1 MITTITKDNF
11 ENEIVKADKPV
22 LVDFWASWCGPCR
35 MLSPTIDEIA
45 EEHPEIKVCK
55 INIDDEAE
63 LAIRH
68 GVMSVPTLMIF
79 KNGEI
84 AQTAVGVRPKDEIL
98 DLLKEIFQ
106 RTQTNTEEKMHA

>member
-63 LAIRH
+63 LAIRP

-98 DLLKEIFQ
+98 DLLK
-106 RTQTNTEEKMHA
+106 

>member
-11 ENEIVKADKPV
+11 EKEIVKADKPV
-22 LVDFWASWCGPCR
+22 LVDFWASCCGPCR

-98 DLLKEIFQ
+98 DLLK
-106 RTQTNTEEKMHA
+106 

>member
-11 ENEIVKADKPV
+11 ENEIVKADNPV

-68 GVMSVPTLMIF
+68 GVMSVPTLMVF

-98 DLLKEIFQ
+98 DLLK
-106 RTQTNTEEKMHA
+106 

>member
-45 EEHPEIKVCK
+45 EEHPEIKVSK

-98 DLLKEIFQ
+98 DLLK
-106 RTQTNTEEKMHA
+106 

>member
-1 MITTITKDNF
+1 MITTITKENF
-11 ENEIVKADKPV
+11 EHEILKADKPV

-35 MLSPTIDEIA
+35 MLGPTIDEIA

-84 AQTAVGVRPKDEIL
+84 AQTAIGVRPKEEIL
-98 DLLKEIFQ
+98 DLLK
-106 RTQTNTEEKMHA
+106 

>member
-55 INIDDEAE
+55 INIDDEAD

-98 DLLKEIFQ
+98 DLLK
-106 RTQTNTEEKMHA
+106 

>member
-63 LAIRH
+63 LAIRY

-84 AQTAVGVRPKDEIL
+84 AQTAIGVRPKDEIL
-98 DLLKEIFQ
+98 DLLK
-106 RTQTNTEEKMHA
+106 

>member
-11 ENEIVKADKPV
+11 EKEIVKADKPV

-84 AQTAVGVRPKDEIL
+84 TQTAVGVRPKDEIL
-98 DLLKEIFQ
+98 DLLK
-106 RTQTNTEEKMHA
+106 

>member
-1 MITTITKDNF
+1 MITITKDNF
-11 ENEIVKADKPV
+11 EKEIVKADKPV

-35 MLSPTIDEIA
+35 MLSPIIDEIA

-98 DLLKEIFQ
+98 DLLK
-106 RTQTNTEEKMHA
+106 

>member
-98 DLLKEIFQ
+98 DLFK
-106 RTQTNTEEKMHA
+106 

>member
-68 GVMSVPTLMIF
+68 SVMSVPTLMIF

-98 DLLKEIFQ
+98 DLLK
-106 RTQTNTEEKMHA
+106 

>member
-22 LVDFWASWCGPCR
+22 LVDFLASWCGPCR

-98 DLLKEIFQ
+98 DLLK
-106 RTQTNTEEKMHA
+106 

>member
-1 MITTITKDNF
+1 MSPITITKTNF
-11 ENEIVKADKPV
+11 ESEVKSFKGEV
-22 LVDFWASWCGPCR
+22 LLDFWASWCGPCR

-98 DLLKEIFQ
+98 DLLK
-106 RTQTNTEEKMHA
+106 

>member
-1 MITTITKDNF
+1 MITTITKENF
-11 ENEIVKADKPV
+11 EHEILKADKPV

-35 MLSPTIDEIA
+35 MLGPAIDEIA

-63 LAIRH
+63 LAICH

-84 AQTAVGVRPKDEIL
+84 VQTAIGVRPKEEIL
-98 DLLKEIFQ
+98 DLLK
-106 RTQTNTEEKMHA
+106 

>member
-11 ENEIVKADKPV
+11 EKEIVKADKPV
-22 LVDFWASWCGPCR
+22 LVDFGASWCGPCR

-98 DLLKEIFQ
+98 DLLK
-106 RTQTNTEEKMHA
+106 

>member
-84 AQTAVGVRPKDEIL
+84 AQSAVGVRPKDEIL
-98 DLLKEIFQ
+98 DLLK
-106 RTQTNTEEKMHA
+106 

>member
-1 MITTITKDNF
+1 MAEINVTDKNF
-11 ENEIVKADKPV
+11 ETEVLQSEKPV

-98 DLLKEIFQ
+98 DLLK
-106 RTQTNTEEKMHA
+106 

>member
-1 MITTITKDNF
+1 MITTITKENF
-11 ENEIVKADKPV
+11 EHEILKADKPV

-35 MLSPTIDEIA
+35 MLGPTIDEIA
-45 EEHPEIKVCK
+45 EEHQEIKVCK

-84 AQTAVGVRPKDEIL
+84 AQTAIGVRPKEEIL
-98 DLLKEIFQ
+98 DLLK
-106 RTQTNTEEKMHA
+106 

>member
-11 ENEIVKADKPV
+11 EKEIVKADKPV

-45 EEHPEIKVCK
+45 EEHSEIKVCK

-98 DLLKEIFQ
+98 DLLK
-106 RTQTNTEEKMHA
+106 

>member
-68 GVMSVPTLMIF
+68 GVMSVPTLLIF

-98 DLLKEIFQ
+98 DLLK
-106 RTQTNTEEKMHA
+106 

>member
-1 MITTITKDNF
+1 MITTITKENF
-11 ENEIVKADKPV
+11 EHEILKADKPV

-84 AQTAVGVRPKDEIL
+84 AQTAIGVRPKEEIL
-98 DLLKEIFQ
+98 DLLK
-106 RTQTNTEEKMHA
+106 

>member
-11 ENEIVKADKPV
+11 EKEIVKVDKPV

-98 DLLKEIFQ
+98 DLLK
-106 RTQTNTEEKMHA
+106 

>member
-55 INIDDEAE
+55 INIDEEAE

-68 GVMSVPTLMIF
+68 GVMSVPTLMLF

-98 DLLKEIFQ
+98 DLLK
-106 RTQTNTEEKMHA
+106 

>member
-68 GVMSVPTLMIF
+68 GVMSVPTLMLF

-98 DLLKEIFQ
+98 DLFK
-106 RTQTNTEEKMHA
+106 

>member
-1 MITTITKDNF
+1 MCIRD
-11 ENEIVKADKPV
+11 
-22 LVDFWASWCGPCR
+22 R
-35 MLSPTIDEIA
+35 
-45 EEHPEIKVCK
+45 VCK

-98 DLLKEIFQ
+98 DLLK
-106 RTQTNTEEKMHA
+106 

>member
-1 MITTITKDNF
+1 MAVITITKDNF

-68 GVMSVPTLMIF
+68 GVMSVPTLMLF

-98 DLLKEIFQ
+98 DLLK
-106 RTQTNTEEKMHA
+106 

>member
-79 KNGEI
+79 KNGES
-84 AQTAVGVRPKDEIL
+84 AQTAVGVSPKDEIL
-98 DLLKEIFQ
+98 DLLK
-106 RTQTNTEEKMHA
+106 

>member
-1 MITTITKDNF
+1 MITTITKENF
-11 ENEIVKADKPV
+11 EHEILKADKPV

-35 MLSPTIDEIA
+35 MLGPTIDEIA

-79 KNGEI
+79 RNGEI
-84 AQTAVGVRPKDEIL
+84 AQTAIGVRPKEEIL
-98 DLLKEIFQ
+98 DLLK
-106 RTQTNTEEKMHA
+106 

>member
-35 MLSPTIDEIA
+35 MLSLTIDEIA

-98 DLLKEIFQ
+98 DLLK
-106 RTQTNTEEKMHA
+106 